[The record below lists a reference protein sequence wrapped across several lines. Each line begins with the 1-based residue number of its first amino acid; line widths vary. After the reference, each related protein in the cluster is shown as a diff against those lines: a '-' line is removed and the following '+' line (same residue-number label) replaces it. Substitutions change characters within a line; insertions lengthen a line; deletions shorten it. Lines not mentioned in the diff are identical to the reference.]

1 MLPEHYDLLRAVIEH
16 HGGCVIK
23 TMGDAVVAAFDNCD
37 ESIRAAISMQRPL
50 KERPMRSGKNGRR
63 HRSAVGKSP
72 FGSAPNGSGES
83 PQTAATAGSL
93 RGVP

>member
-1 MLPEHYDLLRAVIEH
+1 MVPEHYELLRAVIEH

-63 HRSAVGKSP
+63 HP
-72 FGSAPNGSGES
+72 
-83 PQTAATAGSL
+83 AA
-93 RGVP
+93 